1 MCQGECRILE
11 FDWEEIIPKLNL
23 KIENRKILSLFNR
36 IGHLKKIS
44 LFHETSENKLI
55 DICLIM
61 KKEKF
66 KKGEIIFSEGEMGE
80 KLYLIKK
87 GKVKVFK
94 KSKFVRELCE
104 GNCFGEVS
112 LLINKPRTA
121 TLISESDLTLFSLT
135 KKDFNSIID
144 KRMLEYLAKKIS
156 LQDNFNLT
164 LNDLFFCKVLGKG
177 KFGNVSLVHNLK
189 NFFAIKAVNRKS
201 ADKQKILVKYF
212 IQERNILLKLEHPF
226 IMKLVKTLKT
236 EYFIFF
242 LLEYIP
248 GRCLSKYL
256 SFRQEKQLKNIKET
270 KFYIATLLLI
280 IDYLNSMRICHR
292 DLKPNN
298 IIINENGY
306 LKLIDFGTSI
316 QLNDFTN
323 TITGTPHYISPEVLS
338 GKGYG
343 FSCDYWSIGIIAY
356 EIYFGF
362 YPFGK
367 NAKDPIDVYR
377 EIIKKELIIKNCDS
391 DILQLIYG
399 LLNKKVNLRIC
410 SLEKAKKL
418 NLFKDFNWEDLIEFN
433 ITPPY
438 IPKTPLL
445 KEFKDYTIQYLLY
458 VKKELE
464 DKIKYE
470 DSLLSSYDD
479 DKDYNYDSNWAENF

>member
-1 MCQGECRILE
+1 
-11 FDWEEIIPKLNL
+11 
-23 KIENRKILSLFNR
+23 
-36 IGHLKKIS
+36 
-44 LFHETSENKLI
+44 
-55 DICLIM
+55 M

-66 KKGEIIFSEGEMGE
+66 KKGETVFSEGEMGE

-94 KSKFVRELCE
+94 DLKFIRELCE

-112 LLINKPRTA
+112 VLINEPRSA
-121 TLISESDLTLFSLT
+121 TIIAESDLSLFSLN
-135 KKDFNSIID
+135 KDDLNSIID
-144 KRMLEYLAKKIS
+144 KRMLEYLTKKIS

-164 LNDLFFCKVLGKG
+164 LNDLFFCKILGKG
-177 KFGNVSLVHNLK
+177 KFGNVSLVHNNK
-189 NFFAIKAVNRKS
+189 NFFAIKAVNKKS
-201 ADKQKILVKYF
+201 ADKKKILIKYF

-236 EYFIFF
+236 ENFIFF
-242 LLEYIP
+242 LLEYIS

-256 SFRQEKQLKNIKET
+256 SFRQQKQLKNIEET

-280 IDYLNSMRICHR
+280 IDYLKSMRITHR
-292 DLKPNN
+292 DLKQNN

>member
-1 MCQGECRILE
+1 M
-11 FDWEEIIPKLNL
+11 
-23 KIENRKILSLFNR
+23 
-36 IGHLKKIS
+36 
-44 LFHETSENKLI
+44 
-55 DICLIM
+55 M

-94 KSKFVRELCE
+94 KSKFIRELCE

-112 LLINKPRTA
+112 LLINELRSA
-121 TLISESDLTLFSLT
+121 TIISESDLSLFSLT
-135 KKDFNSIID
+135 KNDFNSIID
-144 KRMLEYLAKKIS
+144 KRMLEYLSKKIS

-164 LNDLFFCKVLGKG
+164 LNDLFFCKNLGKG
-177 KFGNVSLVHNLK
+177 KFGKVSLVHNLK

-201 ADKQKILVKYF
+201 AEKQKILIKYF
-212 IQERNILLKLEHPF
+212 LQERNILLKLEHPF

-256 SFRQEKQLKNIKET
+256 SFRQQKQLKNIKET
-270 KFYIATLLLI
+270 QFYIGTLLLI

-292 DLKPNN
+292 DLKPDN

-316 QLNDFTN
+316 QLKDFTN

-362 YPFGK
+362 YPFGR

-377 EIIKKELIIKNCDS
+377 EVIRKELIIKNCDN

-399 LLNKKVNLRIC
+399 LLKKKVNLRIC
-410 SLEKAKKL
+410 SLDKAKKL
-418 NLFKDFNWEDLIEFN
+418 NLFKNFNWDDLIQFN
-433 ITPPY
+433 IIPPY
-438 IPKTPLL
+438 IPKIPLL
-445 KEFKDYTIQYLLY
+445 NQFKDYTIQYLLY

-464 DKIKYE
+464 EKIKND
-470 DSLLSSYDD
+470 DSLLSSYYDD
-479 DKDYNYDSNWAENF
+479 DKNIDYDSNWADNF